1 MSVEVIKH
9 AGFCFGVSRAV
20 DLLNREIEK
29 GSAPI
34 YTVGPIIHNPQI
46 IAEMQKKGV
55 CIAEDIRD
63 IPAGATAVIRAHG
76 IPRQDMEY
84 LMGRGV
90 RCVDA
95 TCPFVEKIHR
105 IVAEEAEHPVLIGGN
120 PDHPEVIGIRSC
132 GGDKT
137 LVFRNAEELEK
148 MSGTI
153 RSFSSKYIVVVWQT
167 TFNLTEFEKCCSFLK
182 KNFENLKV
190 YDTICK
196 ATQIRQRETAE
207 LAAKCDLMII
217 IGGRQSS
224 NTAKL
229 YSIAEKLCPCS
240 LLVEQAN
247 EIPINL
253 LYNKGKIGIA
263 AGASTP
269 DCTIE
274 EVKRIMSEQNVNL
287 VGEELTFEQMLE
299 NSLKVINNGDR
310 VKGIVVG
317 INPSEV
323 KVDLGAKYSGFI
335 TKDNYSSDPSLD
347 LMTAVSVGDEIECIA
362 LRVND
367 IEGTVALSKK
377 KVDALAGLERLE
389 KACEEKETLEGKVVE
404 VTTGGLTVMV
414 EGSRVFVPKSLS
426 GKPRSFDFDT
436 MMDENVELQIAEI
449 STVRGRK
456 KVIGSMRALE
466 AEKRKAA
473 RKEFWDN
480 AAVGNR
486 YKGVVKSLTT
496 FGAFVDLGGVDGLLH
511 ITEMSWKKIKHPSDI
526 MNVGDEIDV
535 YIKGIDEEK
544 KKISLG
550 YKKAEDNPF
559 VLFTN
564 QYHVGDVATVTIM
577 NLMPFGAFARIIDG
591 VDGLIH
597 ISQISTKHIA
607 KPADVLKVG
616 DEVQAKI
623 VDINE
628 ETQKV
633 GLSIRALLEE
643 EAAKQEAAPDEEVS
657 APAVE
662 EEPAAAEAAAEAPV
676 ADEAAEVPVAEAAA
690 EAPAAEE
697 TAETAAPAEETADA
711 E

>member
-1 MSVEVIKH
+1 MTVRVIEH

-20 DLLNREIEK
+20 DLLEKEIEK
-29 GSAPI
+29 GSSPL

-46 IAEMQKKGV
+46 IEEMKGKGV
-55 CIAEDIRD
+55 IIAEDVRD
-63 IPAGATAVIRAHG
+63 IPAGSTAVIRAHG
-76 IPRQDMEY
+76 ITKEDLAY
-84 LMGRGV
+84 LEKSGIRYI
-90 RCVDA
+90 DA

-105 IVAEEAEHPVLIGGN
+105 IVEKEAENTILIGGN
-120 PDHPEVIGIRSC
+120 PDHPEVRGIHSYC
-132 GGDKT
+132 GEDT
-137 LVFRNAEELEK
+137 YVFRNAEELEK
-148 MSGTI
+148 I
-153 RSFSSKYIVVVWQT
+153 AENNPSFSSKYIVVVWQT
-167 TFNLTEFEKCCSFLK
+167 TFNLKEFEKCLLILK
-182 KNFENLKV
+182 KKFENLKL

-196 ATQIRQRETAE
+196 ATHIRQQETAA
-207 LAAKCDLMII
+207 LAAESDAMII
-217 IGGRQSS
+217 VGGKQSS

-229 YSIAEKLCPCS
+229 HSIAKAVCPCTI
-240 LLVEQAN
+240 LIEQAN
-247 EIPINL
+247 EVPINL
-253 LYNKGKIGIA
+253 LYKERIGIA
-263 AGASTP
+263 GGASTP
-269 DCTIE
+269 VCIIE

-287 VGEELTFEQMLE
+287 VEEELTFEQMLE
-299 NSLKVINNGDR
+299 NSLKVISNGDR

-323 KVDLGAKYSGFI
+323 KVDLGTKYSGFI
-335 TKDNYSSDPSLD
+335 TRDNFSADPSFD
-347 LMTAVSVGDEIECIA
+347 LMRDVAVGDEIECIA

-367 IEGTVALSKK
+367 VEGTVALSKK
-377 KVDALAGLERLE
+377 KVDALAGFEKLE
-389 KACEEKETLEGKVVE
+389 KACEEKATLEGKVVE
-404 VTTGGLTVMV
+404 VTNGGLTVMID
-414 EGSRVFVPKSLS
+414 GSRVFVPKSLS

-436 MMDENVELQIAEI
+436 MMNETVELQIAEI
-449 STVRGRK
+449 SVVRGRK

-473 RKEFWDN
+473 RQEFWDN

-486 YKGVVKSLTT
+486 YNGVVKSLTT

-511 ITEMSWKKIKHPSDI
+511 ITEMSWNKIKHPSDI

-535 YIKGIDEEK
+535 YIKAIDDEK

-564 QYHVGDVATVTIM
+564 QYSVGDVATVKIM
-577 NLMPFGAFARIIDG
+577 NLMPFGAFARIIEG

-616 DEVQAKI
+616 DEVEVKI

-633 GLSIRALLEE
+633 GLSIRALME
-643 EAAKQEAAPDEEVS
+643 EAAE
-657 APAVE
+657 
-662 EEPAAAEAAAEAPV
+662 
-676 ADEAAEVPVAEAAA
+676 
-690 EAPAAEE
+690 AEE
-697 TAETAAPAEETADA
+697 AAPAEEVA
-711 E
+711 EEAAE

>member
-1 MSVEVIKH
+1 MSVKVIEH

-20 DLLNREIEK
+20 DFLNQEVEA
-29 GSAPI
+29 GTSPL
-34 YTVGPIIHNPQI
+34 YTIGPIIHNPQI
-46 IAEMQKKGV
+46 IQEMADKGV
-55 CIAEDIRD
+55 EIADTVRD
-63 IPAGATAVIRAHG
+63 VAFDGTAVVRAHG
-76 IPRQDMEY
+76 IPKEDLQY
-84 LMGRGV
+84 LKDHNIRFI
-90 RCVDA
+90 DA

-105 IVAEEAEHPVLIGGN
+105 IVEKEQENIILIGGN
-120 PDHPEVIGIRSC
+120 PDHPEVQGIKSYC
-132 GGDKT
+132 GEQCF
-137 LVFRNAEELEK
+137 VFRNADELVE
-148 MSGTI
+148 I
-153 RSFSSKYIVVVWQT
+153 AENNADFSSKYIVVVWQT
-167 TFNLTEFEKCCSFLK
+167 TFNLIEFEKCSKILK
-182 KNFENLKV
+182 KKFENLKL

-196 ATQIRQRETAE
+196 ATQIRQQETAA
-207 LAAKCDLMII
+207 LASECDAMII
-217 IGGRQSS
+217 IGGRSSS

-229 YSIAEKLCPCS
+229 FSIAKAECPCTV
-240 LLVEQAN
+240 LIEQSN
-247 EIPINL
+247 EVPINL
-253 LYNKGKIGIA
+253 LYKERIGIA
-263 AGASTP
+263 GGASTP
-269 DCTIE
+269 VCIIE

-287 VGEELTFEQMLE
+287 VEEELTFEQMLE

-323 KVDLGAKYSGFI
+323 KIDLGAKYSGFI
-335 TKDNYSSDPSLD
+335 TKDNFSADPSID
-347 LMTAVSVGDEIECIA
+347 LMTAVAVGDEVECIA

-377 KVDALAGLERLE
+377 KVDAMAGFEKLE
-389 KACEEKETLEGKVVE
+389 KACEEKETLEGKVAE
-404 VTTGGLTVMV
+404 VTNGGLTVMID
-414 EGSRVFVPKSLS
+414 GSRVFVPKSLS
-426 GKPRSFDFDT
+426 GKPRNFDFET
-436 MMDENVELQIAEI
+436 MMNETVELQIAEI
-449 STVRGRK
+449 SVVRGRK

-486 YKGVVKSLTT
+486 YNGVVKSLTT

-511 ITEMSWKKIKHPSDI
+511 ITEMSWNKIKHPSDV

-535 YIKGIDEEK
+535 YIKAIDEEK

-564 QYHVGDVATVTIM
+564 QYSVGDTATVTIM
-577 NLMPFGAFARIIDG
+577 NLMPFGAFARIIEG

-607 KPADVLKVG
+607 KPADALKVG
-616 DEVQAKI
+616 DEVEVKI

-633 GLSIRALLEE
+633 GLSIRALMEE
-643 EAAKQEAAPDEEVS
+643 DA
-657 APAVE
+657 AVE
-662 EEPAAAEAAAEAPV
+662 E
-676 ADEAAEVPVAEAAA
+676 
-690 EAPAAEE
+690 
-697 TAETAAPAEETADA
+697 AAPAEETDA

>member
-1 MSVEVIKH
+1 MSVEVIEH
-9 AGFCFGVSRAV
+9 AGFCFGVSRAI
-20 DLLNREIEK
+20 DFLNKEIK
-29 GSAPI
+29 SGSHPL

-46 IAEMQKKGV
+46 IAEMGEKGV
-55 CIAEDIRD
+55 RVANSVQD
-63 IPAGATAVIRAHG
+63 IPPEGTAVIRAHG
-76 IPRQDMEY
+76 IPREDLQY
-84 LMGRGV
+84 LKEHKIRF
-90 RCVDA
+90 VDA
-95 TCPFVEKIHR
+95 TCPFVEKIQR
-105 IVAEEAEHPVLIGGN
+105 IVAHESEHTVLIGGN
-120 PDHPEVIGIRSC
+120 PDHPEVIGIRSY
-132 GGDKT
+132 GGDHT
-137 LVFRNAEELEK
+137 FVFRNVNELEK
-148 MSGTI
+148 MTSEI

-167 TFNLTEFEKCCSFLK
+167 TFNLIEFEKCCAFLK
-182 KNFENLKV
+182 KNFENLKL

-196 ATQIRQRETAE
+196 ATQIRQQETAA
-207 LAAKCDLMII
+207 LAAKCDAMIV
-217 IGGRQSS
+217 IGGKQSS

-229 YSIAEKLCPCS
+229 FSIAKEACPCS
-240 LLVEQAN
+240 VLIEQAN
-247 EIPINL
+247 EVPINL
-253 LYNKGKIGIA
+253 LYKERIGIA

-269 DCTIE
+269 VCIIE

-287 VGEELTFEQMLE
+287 VEEELTFEQMLE

-310 VKGIVVG
+310 VNGIVVG
-317 INPSEV
+317 ISPSEV
-323 KVDLGAKYSGFI
+323 KVDLGTKYSGFI
-335 TKDNYSSDPSLD
+335 TKDNFSADASVD
-347 LMTAVSVGDEIECIA
+347 LMSAVAVGDEIECIA

-377 KVDALAGLERLE
+377 KVDALAGFEKLE
-389 KACEEKETLEGKVVE
+389 KACEEKATLEGKVVE
-404 VTTGGLTVMV
+404 VTNGGLTVMID
-414 EGSRVFVPKSLS
+414 GSRVFVPKSLS
-426 GKPRSFDFDT
+426 GKPRSFDFET
-436 MMDENVELQIAEI
+436 MMNETVELQITEI

-466 AEKRKAA
+466 AERRKAA

-486 YKGVVKSLTT
+486 YNGVVKSLTT

-511 ITEMSWKKIKHPSDI
+511 ITEMSWKKIKHPSDV

-535 YIKGIDEEK
+535 YIKAIDEEK

-564 QYHVGDVATVTIM
+564 QYSVGDVATVTVM

-616 DEVQAKI
+616 DEVRVKI

-633 GLSIRALLEE
+633 GLSIRALLE
-643 EAAKQEAAPDEEVS
+643 
-657 APAVE
+657 
-662 EEPAAAEAAAEAPV
+662 
-676 ADEAAEVPVAEAAA
+676 DEAAEAE
-690 EAPAAEE
+690 
-697 TAETAAPAEETADA
+697 AAPAEEAVDA

>member
-1 MSVEVIKH
+1 MEIKTIEH

-20 DLLNREIEK
+20 DLLEK
-29 GSAPI
+29 EVESGCKPI

-46 IAEMQKKGV
+46 IEEMNRKGV
-55 CIAEDIRD
+55 RIAESVAE
-63 IPAGATAVIRAHG
+63 IPDGATAVIRAHG
-76 IPRQDMEY
+76 IPKEDLAILNEKEIR
-84 LMGRGV
+84 V
-90 RCVDA
+90 VDA

-105 IVAEEAEHPVLIGGN
+105 IVEKEQDHLILIGGN
-120 PDHPEVIGIRSC
+120 PSHPEVIGIRSYA
-132 GGDKT
+132 GDNT
-137 LVFRNAEELEK
+137 YVFKNTEELEELTK
-148 MSGTI
+148 KNVE
-153 RSFSSKYIVVVWQT
+153 FSSNYIVVVWQT
-167 TFNLTEFEKCCSFLK
+167 TFNLTEFEKCSAFLK

-196 ATQIRQRETAE
+196 ATEIRQQETAS
-207 LAAKCDLMII
+207 LASECDAMII

-229 YSIAEKLCPCS
+229 FSIAKSHCPCTV
-240 LLVEQAN
+240 LIEQAN
-247 EIPINL
+247 EVPINL
-253 LYNKGKIGIA
+253 VYKEKVGIA
-263 AGASTP
+263 GGASTP
-269 DCTIE
+269 VCIIE
-274 EVKRIMSEQNVNL
+274 EVKQIMSEQNVNL
-287 VGEELTFEQMLE
+287 VEEELTFEQMLE

-323 KVDLGAKYSGFI
+323 KIDLGAKYSGFI
-335 TKDNYSSDPSLD
+335 TRDNFSADSTLD
-347 LMTAVSVGDEIECIA
+347 LTTAVSIGDEIECIA

-377 KVDALAGLERLE
+377 KVDAMVGFEKLE
-389 KACEEKETLEGKVVE
+389 KACEEKATLEGKVVE
-404 VTTGGLTVMV
+404 VTNGGLTVLV
-414 EGSRVFVPKSLS
+414 DGSRVFVPKSLT
-426 GKPRSFDFDT
+426 GKPRGYEFDE
-436 MMDENVELQIAEI
+436 MMNETVELQIAEI
-449 STVRGRK
+449 SMVRGRR

-466 AEKRKAA
+466 AEKRKAV

-486 YKGVVKSLTT
+486 YNGVVKSLTT
-496 FGAFVDLGGVDGLLH
+496 FGAFIDLGGVDGLLH
-511 ITEMSWKKIKHPSDI
+511 ITEMSWKKIKHPSDV
-526 MNVGDEIDV
+526 MNVGDEVEV
-535 YIKGIDEEK
+535 YIKAIDEEK

-550 YKKAEDNPF
+550 HKKAEDNPF

-564 QYHVGDVATVTIM
+564 QYHVGDVATVKVM
-577 NLMPFGAFARIIDG
+577 NLMPFGAFARIIEG

-616 DEVQAKI
+616 DEVQVKI

-633 GLSIRALLEE
+633 GLSIRALLAEEE
-643 EAAKQEAAPDEEVS
+643 EAAEAV
-657 APAVE
+657 PAVE
-662 EEPAAAEAAAEAPV
+662 ET
-676 ADEAAEVPVAEAAA
+676 
-690 EAPAAEE
+690 AEE
-697 TAETAAPAEETADA
+697 ADA

>member
-1 MSVEVIKH
+1 MSVEVIEH
-9 AGFCFGVSRAV
+9 AGFCFGVSRAI
-20 DLLNREIEK
+20 DFLNKEIDA
-29 GSAPI
+29 GSKPI

-46 IAEMQKKGV
+46 IAEMQGKGV
-55 CIAEDIRD
+55 KIADRVQD
-63 IPAGATAVIRAHG
+63 IPADGVAVIRAHG
-76 IPRQDMEY
+76 IPREDLAY
-84 LMGRGV
+84 LKENNIRF
-90 RCVDA
+90 VDA
-95 TCPFVEKIHR
+95 TCPFVEKIQR
-105 IVAEEAEHPVLIGGN
+105 IVESEAENTVLIAGN
-120 PDHPEVIGIRSC
+120 PDHPEVIGIRSY
-132 GGDKT
+132 GGEHT
-137 LVFRNAEELEK
+137 YVFRNAEELEK
-148 MSGTI
+148 LAREI
-153 RSFSSKYIVVVWQT
+153 VNFSSKYIVVVWQT
-167 TFNLTEFEKCCSFLK
+167 TFNLIEFEKCCVFLK
-182 KNFENLKV
+182 KNFENLKL

-196 ATQIRQRETAE
+196 ATQIRQQETAA
-207 LAAKCDLMII
+207 LASKCDAMII

-229 YSIAEKLCPCS
+229 FSIAKEACPCS
-240 LLVEQAN
+240 VLIEQAN
-247 EIPINL
+247 EVPINL
-253 LYNKGKIGIA
+253 LYKERIGIA

-269 DCTIE
+269 VCIIE
-274 EVKRIMSEQNVNL
+274 EVKQIMSEQNVNL
-287 VGEELTFEQMLE
+287 VEEELTFEQMLE
-299 NSLKVINNGDR
+299 NSLKVISNGDR

-317 INPSEV
+317 IDPSEV
-323 KVDLGAKYSGFI
+323 KIDLGTKYSGFI
-335 TKDNYSSDPSLD
+335 TRDNFSNDPSVD
-347 LMTAVSVGDEIECIA
+347 LMTAVAVGDEIECIA

-377 KVDALAGLERLE
+377 KVDAMAGFEKLE
-389 KACEEKETLEGKVVE
+389 KACEEKATLEGKVIE
-404 VTTGGLTVMV
+404 VTNGGLTVMID
-414 EGSRVFVPKSLS
+414 GSRVFVPKSLS
-426 GKPRSFDFDT
+426 GKPRGFDFET
-436 MMDENVELQIAEI
+436 MMNETVELQIAEI
-449 STVRGRK
+449 SVVRGRK

-486 YKGVVKSLTT
+486 YMGVVKSLTT

-535 YIKGIDEEK
+535 YIKAIDEEK

-564 QYHVGDVATVTIM
+564 QYNVGDVATVTIM
-577 NLMPFGAFARIIDG
+577 NLMPFGAFARIIEG

-616 DEVQAKI
+616 DEVQVKI

-633 GLSIRALLEE
+633 GLSIRALLDE
-643 EAAKQEAAPDEEVS
+643 EAAE
-657 APAVE
+657 
-662 EEPAAAEAAAEAPV
+662 
-676 ADEAAEVPVAEAAA
+676 
-690 EAPAAEE
+690 
-697 TAETAAPAEETADA
+697 AAPAEEAPA
-711 E
+711 ETEAE

>member
-1 MSVEVIKH
+1 MKIEVIEH
-9 AGFCFGVSRAV
+9 AGFCFGVSRAI
-20 DLLNREIEK
+20 DFLNKEIDS
-29 GSAPI
+29 GSKPI

-46 IAEMQKKGV
+46 IEEMEQKGV
-55 CIAEDIRD
+55 RIADSVQE
-63 IPAGATAVIRAHG
+63 IPSDGVAVIRAHG
-76 IPRQDMEY
+76 IPREDLAY
-84 LMGRGV
+84 LKENNIRFI
-90 RCVDA
+90 DA
-95 TCPFVEKIHR
+95 TCPFVEKIQR
-105 IVAEEAEHPVLIGGN
+105 IVESEAENTVLIAGN
-120 PDHPEVIGIRSC
+120 PDHPEVIGIRSY
-132 GGDKT
+132 GGERT
-137 LVFRNAEELEK
+137 FVFRNAEELEK
-148 MSGTI
+148 LAQKI
-153 RSFSSKYIVVVWQT
+153 VDFSSKYIVVVWQT
-167 TFNLTEFEKCCSFLK
+167 TFNLIEFEKCCSFLK
-182 KNFENLKV
+182 KNFENLKL

-196 ATQIRQRETAE
+196 ATQIRQQETAA
-207 LAAKCDLMII
+207 LASKCDAMIV

-229 YSIAEKLCPCS
+229 FSIAKEACPCS
-240 LLVEQAN
+240 VLIEQAN
-247 EIPINL
+247 EVPINL
-253 LYNKGKIGIA
+253 LYKERIGIA

-269 DCTIE
+269 VCIIE
-274 EVKRIMSEQNVNL
+274 EVKQIMSEQNVNL
-287 VGEELTFEQMLE
+287 VEEELTFEQMLE
-299 NSLKVINNGDR
+299 NSLKVISNGDR

-323 KVDLGAKYSGFI
+323 KIDLGTKYSGFI
-335 TKDNYSSDPSLD
+335 TRDNFSNDPSVD
-347 LMTAVSVGDEIECIA
+347 LMSAVAVGDEIECIA

-377 KVDALAGLERLE
+377 KVDAMAGFEKLE
-389 KACEEKETLEGKVVE
+389 KACEEKATLEGKVAE
-404 VTTGGLTVMV
+404 VTNGGLTVMID
-414 EGSRVFVPKSLS
+414 GSRVFVPKSLS
-426 GKPRSFDFDT
+426 GKPRGFDFET
-436 MMDENVELQIAEI
+436 MMNETVELQIAEI
-449 STVRGRK
+449 SVVRGRK

-486 YKGVVKSLTT
+486 YMGVVKSLTT

-511 ITEMSWKKIKHPSDI
+511 ITEMSWKKIKHPSDV

-535 YIKGIDEEK
+535 YIKAIDEEK

-550 YKKAEDNPF
+550 FKKAEDNPF

-564 QYHVGDVATVTIM
+564 QYNVGDVTTVTIM

-616 DEVQAKI
+616 EEVQVKI

-633 GLSIRALLEE
+633 GLSIRALL
-643 EAAKQEAAPDEEVS
+643 D
-657 APAVE
+657 
-662 EEPAAAEAAAEAPV
+662 
-676 ADEAAEVPVAEAAA
+676 
-690 EAPAAEE
+690 EE
-697 TAETAAPAEETADA
+697 TAEAEAAPAETEA

>member
-1 MSVEVIKH
+1 MSVEVIEH
-9 AGFCFGVSRAV
+9 AGFCFGVSRAIEF
-20 DLLNREIEK
+20 LNKEIDA

-46 IAEMQKKGV
+46 ISEMQEKGV
-55 CIAEDIRD
+55 KIANSVRD
-63 IPAGATAVIRAHG
+63 IPKDGVAVIRAHG
-76 IPRQDMEY
+76 IPREDLQY
-84 LMGRGV
+84 LQENNIHY
-90 RCVDA
+90 VDA
-95 TCPFVEKIHR
+95 TCPFVEKIQK
-105 IVAEEAEHPVLIGGN
+105 IVESESENTVLIAGN
-120 PDHPEVIGIRSC
+120 PGHPEVIGIRSY
-132 GGDKT
+132 GGDHT
-137 LVFRNAEELEK
+137 FVFQNAEELEK
-148 MSGTI
+148 MAEEVA
-153 RSFSSKYIVVVWQT
+153 SFSSKYIVVVWQT
-167 TFNLTEFEKCCSFLK
+167 TFNLIEFEKCCGFLK
-182 KNFENLKV
+182 KNFENLKL

-196 ATQIRQRETAE
+196 ATQIRQQETAA
-207 LAAKCDLMII
+207 LASKCDAMIV

-229 YSIAEKLCPCS
+229 FSIAKEACPCS
-240 LLVEQAN
+240 VLIEQAN
-247 EIPINL
+247 EVPINL
-253 LYNKGKIGIA
+253 SYKERIGIA

-269 DCTIE
+269 VCIIE

-287 VGEELTFEQMLE
+287 VEEELTFEQMLE
-299 NSLKVINNGDR
+299 NSLKVISNGDR

-323 KVDLGAKYSGFI
+323 KVDLGTKYSGFI
-335 TKDNYSSDPSLD
+335 TKDNFSNDPSVD
-347 LMTAVSVGDEIECIA
+347 LMTAVAVGDEIECIA

-377 KVDALAGLERLE
+377 KVDALAGFEKLE
-389 KACEEKETLEGKVVE
+389 KACEEKATLEGKVIE
-404 VTTGGLTVMV
+404 VTNGGLTVMID
-414 EGSRVFVPKSLS
+414 GSRVFVPKSLS
-426 GKPRSFDFDT
+426 GKPRGFDFET
-436 MMDENVELQIAEI
+436 MMNETIELQIAEI

-486 YKGVVKSLTT
+486 YAGVVKSLTT

-511 ITEMSWKKIKHPSDI
+511 ITEMSWKKIKHPSDM

-535 YIKGIDEEK
+535 YIKAIDEEK

-564 QYHVGDVATVTIM
+564 QYNVGDVATVTVM

-616 DEVQAKI
+616 DEVQVKI

-643 EAAKQEAAPDEEVS
+643 EAVEAE
-657 APAVE
+657 
-662 EEPAAAEAAAEAPV
+662 
-676 ADEAAEVPVAEAAA
+676 
-690 EAPAAEE
+690 
-697 TAETAAPAEETADA
+697 AAPAEEAAPAA
-711 E
+711 EVEAE

>member
-1 MSVEVIKH
+1 MSVKTIEH

-20 DLLNREIEK
+20 DALNAEIEK
-29 GSAPI
+29 GSSSI
-34 YTVGPIIHNPQI
+34 FTVGPIIHNPQI
-46 IAEMQKKGV
+46 IEEMGKKGV
-55 CIAEDIRD
+55 KIAKDVREIPRD
-63 IPAGATAVIRAHG
+63 STAVIRAHG
-76 IPRQDMEY
+76 IPKEDLKY
-84 LMGRGV
+84 LEERKI
-90 RCVDA
+90 RFVDA
-95 TCPFVEKIHR
+95 TCPFVEKIQK
-105 IVAEEAEHPVLIGGN
+105 IVDQEKENIVLIGGN
-120 PDHPEVIGIRSC
+120 PDHPEVIGIKSY
-132 GGDKT
+132 GNEKT
-137 LVFRNAEELEK
+137 FVFRNAEELAELSK
-148 MSGTI
+148 KTDN
-153 RSFSSKYIVVVWQT
+153 FSSNYIVVVWQT
-167 TFNLTEFEKCCSFLK
+167 TFNLKEFEKCSDFLK
-182 KNFENLKV
+182 KNFENLKI

-196 ATQIRQRETAE
+196 ATQIRQQETAA
-207 LAAKCDLMII
+207 LAAESDAMII
-217 IGGRQSS
+217 IGGKESS

-229 YSIAEKLCPCS
+229 FSIAKAACPCTV
-240 LLVEQAN
+240 LIEQVNEVPIKLVYKER
-247 EIPINL
+247 
-253 LYNKGKIGIA
+253 IGIA
-263 AGASTP
+263 GGASTP
-269 DCTIE
+269 VCIIE

-287 VGEELTFEQMLE
+287 VEEEMTFEQMLE

-335 TKDNYSSDPSLD
+335 TRDNFSADPNVD
-347 LMTAVSVGDEIECIA
+347 LMADVAVGDEIECIA

-367 IEGTVALSKK
+367 VEGTVALSKK
-377 KVDALAGLERLE
+377 KVDAMAGFEKLE
-389 KACEEKETLEGKVVE
+389 KACEEKATLEGTVAE
-404 VTTGGLTVMV
+404 VTNGGLTVMI
-414 EGSRVFVPKSLS
+414 EGTRVFVPKSLS
-426 GKPRSFDFDT
+426 GKPRNFDFDT
-436 MMDENVELQIAEI
+436 MMNETIELQIAEI
-449 STVRGRK
+449 SMVRGRK

-486 YKGVVKSLTT
+486 YNGIVKSLTT

-535 YIKGIDEEK
+535 YIKAIDEEK

-550 YKKAEDNPF
+550 YKKDEDNPF

-564 QYHVGDVATVTIM
+564 QYNVGDTATVTIM

-616 DEVQAKI
+616 DEVEVKI

-633 GLSIRALLEE
+633 GLSIRALL
-643 EAAKQEAAPDEEVS
+643 DE
-657 APAVE
+657 
-662 EEPAAAEAAAEAPV
+662 EAAAEEAAPV
-676 ADEAAEVPVAEAAA
+676 EVAEEAAEE
-690 EAPAAEE
+690 
-697 TAETAAPAEETADA
+697 ADA

>member
-1 MSVEVIKH
+1 MSVKVIEH

-20 DLLNREIEK
+20 DLLNQEVEA
-29 GSAPI
+29 GTAPL
-34 YTVGPIIHNPQI
+34 YTIGPIIHNPQI
-46 IAEMQKKGV
+46 VQEMTDKGVMIAESV
-55 CIAEDIRD
+55 RD
-63 IPAGATAVIRAHG
+63 VAPEGTAVVRAHG
-76 IPRQDMEY
+76 IPREDLQY
-84 LMGRGV
+84 LKDRNI
-90 RCVDA
+90 RYIDA

-105 IVAEEAEHPVLIGGN
+105 IVEKEQENVILIGGN
-120 PDHPEVIGIRSC
+120 PDHPEVQGIKSYC
-132 GGDKT
+132 GEVCF
-137 LVFRNAEELEK
+137 VFRNAEELAKIAENAED
-148 MSGTI
+148 
-153 RSFSSKYIVVVWQT
+153 FSSKYIVVVWQT
-167 TFNLTEFEKCCSFLK
+167 TFNLTEFEKCSKILK
-182 KNFENLKV
+182 KKFENLKL

-196 ATQIRQRETAE
+196 ATQIRQQETAA
-207 LAAKCDLMII
+207 LASECDAMII
-217 IGGRQSS
+217 IGGRSSS

-229 YSIAEKLCPCS
+229 FSIAKAECPCTV
-240 LLVEQAN
+240 LIEQSN
-247 EIPINL
+247 EVPINL
-253 LYNKGKIGIA
+253 LYKERIGIA
-263 AGASTP
+263 GGASTP
-269 DCTIE
+269 VCIIE

-287 VGEELTFEQMLE
+287 VEEELTFEQMLE

-323 KVDLGAKYSGFI
+323 KIDLGAKYSGFI
-335 TKDNYSSDPSLD
+335 TKDNFSADPSVD
-347 LMTAVSVGDEIECIA
+347 LMTAVAVGDEVECIA

-377 KVDALAGLERLE
+377 KVDALAGFEKLE
-389 KACEEKETLEGKVVE
+389 KACEEKETLEGKVAE
-404 VTTGGLTVMV
+404 VTNGGLTVMID
-414 EGSRVFVPKSLS
+414 GSRVFVPKSLS
-426 GKPRSFDFDT
+426 GKPRNFDFET
-436 MMDENVELQIAEI
+436 MMNETVELQIAEI
-449 STVRGRK
+449 SVVRGRK

-486 YKGVVKSLTT
+486 YNGVVKSLTT

-511 ITEMSWKKIKHPSDI
+511 ITEMSWNKIKHPSDI

-535 YIKGIDEEK
+535 YIKAIDEEK

-564 QYHVGDVATVTIM
+564 QYGVGDTATVTIM
-577 NLMPFGAFARIIDG
+577 NLMPFGAFARIIEG

-616 DEVQAKI
+616 DEVEVKI

-633 GLSIRALLEE
+633 GLSIRALMEEDAAAE
-643 EAAKQEAAPDEEVS
+643 EAAP
-657 APAVE
+657 
-662 EEPAAAEAAAEAPV
+662 
-676 ADEAAEVPVAEAAA
+676 ADEAAPV
-690 EAPAAEE
+690 EE
-697 TAETAAPAEETADA
+697 TDA

>member
-1 MSVEVIKH
+1 MEIKVIEH

-20 DLLNREIEK
+20 EFLEKEIDS
-29 GSAPI
+29 GATPI

-46 IAEMQKKGV
+46 IDQMSEKGV
-55 CIAEDIRD
+55 QIAEQVQE
-63 IPAGATAVIRAHG
+63 IPDGSTAVIRAHG
-76 IPRQDMEY
+76 IPREDLAY
-84 LMGRGV
+84 LKGREIRV
-90 RCVDA
+90 VDA

-105 IVAEEAEHPVLIGGN
+105 IVEKERDALTLIGGN
-120 PDHPEVIGIRSC
+120 PDHPEVIGIRSYA
-132 GGDKT
+132 GDRCF
-137 LVFRNAEELEK
+137 VFRNAEELENLAEK
-148 MSGTI
+148 LLD
-153 RSFSSKYIVVVWQT
+153 FSSNYIVVVWQT
-167 TFNLTEFEKCCSFLK
+167 TFNLTEFEKCSTFLK
-182 KNFENLKV
+182 KTFENLKL

-196 ATQIRQRETAE
+196 ATEIRQQETAA
-207 LAAKCDLMII
+207 LASECDAMII
-217 IGGRQSS
+217 IGGKQSS

-229 YSIAEKLCPCS
+229 YSIAKSHCPCS
-240 LLVEQAN
+240 VLIEQAN
-247 EIPINL
+247 EVPINL
-253 LYNKGKIGIA
+253 IYKRKIGIA
-263 AGASTP
+263 GGASTP
-269 DCTIE
+269 VCIIE
-274 EVKRIMSEQNVNL
+274 EVKETMSEQNVNL
-287 VGEELTFEQMLE
+287 VEEELTFEQMLE

-335 TKDNYSSDPSLD
+335 TRDNFSADSSLD
-347 LMTAVSVGDEIECIA
+347 LTTAVAVGDEIECIA

-377 KVDALAGLERLE
+377 KVDAMVGFEKLE
-389 KACEEKETLEGKVVE
+389 KACEEKATLEGKVVE
-404 VTTGGLTVMV
+404 VTNGGLTVV
-414 EGSRVFVPKSLS
+414 VDGSRVFVPKSLS
-426 GKPRSFDFDT
+426 GKPRGFDFET
-436 MMDENVELQIAEI
+436 MMNETVELQIAEL
-449 STVRGRK
+449 SVVRGRK
-456 KVIGSMRALE
+456 KVIGSMRSLE

-486 YKGVVKSLTT
+486 YNGVVKSLTT
-496 FGAFVDLGGVDGLLH
+496 FGAFIDLGGVDGLLH
-511 ITEMSWKKIKHPSDI
+511 ITEMSWNKIKHPSDV
-526 MNVGDEIDV
+526 MNVGDEVEV
-535 YIKGIDEEK
+535 YIKAIDDEK

-559 VLFTN
+559 VIFTGKYN
-564 QYHVGDVATVTIM
+564 VGDVVTVKVM

-616 DEVQAKI
+616 DEVDVKI

-633 GLSIRALLEE
+633 GLSIRALMTDEE
-643 EAAKQEAAPDEEVS
+643 EAAE

-662 EEPAAAEAAAEAPV
+662 ENTETV
-676 ADEAAEVPVAEAAA
+676 
-690 EAPAAEE
+690 EE
-697 TAETAAPAEETADA
+697 
-711 E
+711 

>member
-1 MSVEVIKH
+1 MSVEVIEH
-9 AGFCFGVSRAV
+9 AGFCFGVSRAI
-20 DLLNREIEK
+20 DFLNKEIES

-46 IAEMQKKGV
+46 VSEMQERGVRIAETV
-55 CIAEDIRD
+55 RD
-63 IPAGATAVIRAHG
+63 IPADGVAVIRAHG
-76 IPRQDMEY
+76 IPREDLEY
-84 LMGRGV
+84 LRENHI
-90 RCVDA
+90 RFVDA
-95 TCPFVEKIHR
+95 TCPFVEKIQK
-105 IVAEEAEHPVLIGGN
+105 IVANESDNTVLIAGN
-120 PDHPEVIGIRSC
+120 PDHPEVIGIRSY
-132 GGDKT
+132 GGEHT
-137 LVFRNAEELEK
+137 FVFRNTEELEK
-148 MSGTI
+148 LAKEI
-153 RSFSSKYIVVVWQT
+153 KFFSSKYIVVVWQT
-167 TFNLTEFEKCCSFLK
+167 TFNLIEFEKCCKFLK
-182 KNFENLKV
+182 KEFENLKL

-196 ATQIRQRETAE
+196 ATQIRQQETAA
-207 LAAKCDLMII
+207 LASKCDAMIV

-229 YSIAEKLCPCS
+229 FSIAKEACPCS
-240 LLVEQAN
+240 VLIEQAN
-247 EIPINL
+247 EVPINL
-253 LYNKGKIGIA
+253 VYKERIGIA

-269 DCTIE
+269 VCIIE

-287 VGEELTFEQMLE
+287 VEEELTFEQMLE

-323 KVDLGAKYSGFI
+323 KIDLGTKYSGFI
-335 TKDNYSSDPSLD
+335 TRDNFSNDPTVD
-347 LMTAVSVGDEIECIA
+347 LMTAVAVGDEIECIA

-377 KVDALAGLERLE
+377 KVDALAGFEKLE
-389 KACEEKETLEGKVVE
+389 KACEEKATLEGKVIE
-404 VTTGGLTVMV
+404 VTNGGLTVMID
-414 EGSRVFVPKSLS
+414 GSRVFVPKSLS
-426 GKPRSFDFDT
+426 GKPRNFDFET
-436 MMDENVELQIAEI
+436 MMNETIELQIAEI
-449 STVRGRK
+449 SVVRGRK

-466 AEKRKAA
+466 SEKRKAA

-486 YKGVVKSLTT
+486 YNGVVKSLTT

-535 YIKGIDEEK
+535 YIKAIDEEK

-564 QYHVGDVATVTIM
+564 QYSVGDVATVTVM

-616 DEVQAKI
+616 DEVQVKI

-643 EAAKQEAAPDEEVS
+643 ET
-657 APAVE
+657 
-662 EEPAAAEAAAEAPV
+662 AEAE
-676 ADEAAEVPVAEAAA
+676 
-690 EAPAAEE
+690 
-697 TAETAAPAEETADA
+697 AAPAEEAAETDA

>member
-9 AGFCFGVSRAV
+9 AGFCFGVSRAI
-20 DLLNREIEK
+20 DFLNQEVES

-46 IAEMQKKGV
+46 VGEFHEKGV
-55 CIAEDIRD
+55 QIANGVRD
-63 IPAGATAVIRAHG
+63 IPQNGVAVIRAHG
-76 IPRQDMEY
+76 IPQEDLAY
-84 LMGRGV
+84 LKENNIRF
-90 RCVDA
+90 VDA

-105 IVAEEAEHPVLIGGN
+105 IVESEADNTVLIAGN
-120 PDHPEVIGIRSC
+120 PDHPEVIGIKSY
-132 GGDKT
+132 GGEHT
-137 LVFRNAEELEK
+137 YVFKNAEELEK
-148 MSGTI
+148 I
-153 RSFSSKYIVVVWQT
+153 AEEVRSFSSKYIVVVWQT
-167 TFNLTEFEKCCSFLK
+167 TFNLIEFEKCCEFLK
-182 KNFENLKV
+182 KNFENLKL

-196 ATQIRQRETAE
+196 ATQIRQQETAA
-207 LAAKCDLMII
+207 LASKCDAMIV

-229 YSIAEKLCPCS
+229 FAIAKEACPCS
-240 LLVEQAN
+240 VLIEQAN
-247 EIPINL
+247 EVPINL
-253 LYNKGKIGIA
+253 LYKERIGIA

-269 DCTIE
+269 VCIIE
-274 EVKRIMSEQNVNL
+274 EVKQTMSEQNVNL
-287 VGEELTFEQMLE
+287 VEEELTFEQMLE
-299 NSLKVINNGDR
+299 NSLKVISNGDR

-323 KVDLGAKYSGFI
+323 KIDLGAKYSGFI
-335 TKDNYSSDPSLD
+335 TRDNFSNDPSVD
-347 LMTAVSVGDEIECIA
+347 LMTAVAVGDEIECIA

-367 IEGTVALSKK
+367 VEGTVALSKK
-377 KVDALAGLERLE
+377 KVDAMAGFEKLE

-404 VTTGGLTVMV
+404 VTNGGLTVMID
-414 EGSRVFVPKSLS
+414 GSRVFVPKSLS
-426 GKPRSFDFDT
+426 GKPRGFEFDT
-436 MMDENVELQIAEI
+436 MMNETVELQIAEI
-449 STVRGRK
+449 SVVRGRK

-486 YKGVVKSLTT
+486 YMGVVKSLTT

-535 YIKGIDEEK
+535 YIKAIDEEK

-564 QYHVGDVATVTIM
+564 QYNVGDVATVTIM

-616 DEVQAKI
+616 DEVQVKI

-633 GLSIRALLEE
+633 GLSIRALLDE
-643 EAAKQEAAPDEEVS
+643 EAAEAE
-657 APAVE
+657 
-662 EEPAAAEAAAEAPV
+662 
-676 ADEAAEVPVAEAAA
+676 
-690 EAPAAEE
+690 
-697 TAETAAPAEETADA
+697 AAPAEEEAPA
-711 E
+711 ETEAE